1 MLINNGIDINCMW
14 GSWPFRKLYKNKF
27 SDLQQIH
34 KENGIAYGYVSCMN
48 SIFYQDPFE
57 GEEDLH
63 EVLKGTPYQHI
74 LTVNPMLPAY
84 ESDIERGV
92 KEFDIKGVRVFPTYH
107 HYPLNDKR
115 FLGLCD
121 LLKKYRLPLFLT
133 THVEDE
139 RFDYLLLQSQ
149 INIPDELM
157 TFLHTVTD
165 IPILL
170 MSLRVGSIPYIGKE
184 IREMPNVYIDT
195 SCFKDPVACVEEL
208 TAELGDKK
216 IIYGSQYPLNVLR
229 STLYEVT
236 MAKIPEESKNRILR
250 GNAIDFFNYKF

>member
-1 MLINNGIDINCMW
+1 MTNGIDVNCMW
-14 GSWPFRKLYKNKF
+14 GTWPFRKLYKNKL
-27 SDLQQIH
+27 SDLQQVH

-63 EVLKGTPYQHI
+63 EVLKGTLYQHI
-74 LTVNPMLPAY
+74 LTVNPTLPAY
-84 ESDIERGV
+84 ETDIERGI
-92 KEFDIKGVRVFPTYH
+92 KEFNIKGVRVFPTYH
-107 HYPLNDKR
+107 HYALNDKR
-115 FLGLCD
+115 FLELCA
-121 LLKKYRLPLFLT
+121 LLKKCHLPLFLT

-139 RFDYLLLQSQ
+139 RLDYLLLQSQ

-170 MSLRVGSIPYIGKE
+170 MSLRFGSLLYFDKE
-184 IREMPNVYIDT
+184 LREMPNVYVDT
-195 SCFKDPVACVEEL
+195 SCLKDPVACVEEL
-208 TAELGDKK
+208 TAKLGDNK

-236 MAKIPEESKNRILR
+236 MAKIPEKSKERILR
-250 GNAIDFFNYKF
+250 GNADVFFHHKF